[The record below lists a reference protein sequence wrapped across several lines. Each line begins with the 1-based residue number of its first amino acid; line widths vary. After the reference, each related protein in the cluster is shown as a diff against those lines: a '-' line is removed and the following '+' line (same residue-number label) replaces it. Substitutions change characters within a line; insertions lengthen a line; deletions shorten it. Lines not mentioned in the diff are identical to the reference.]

1 MQQQKQRCQLPISV
15 T

>member
-1 MQQQKQRCQLPISV
+1 MQQQKQRCQLPIRV